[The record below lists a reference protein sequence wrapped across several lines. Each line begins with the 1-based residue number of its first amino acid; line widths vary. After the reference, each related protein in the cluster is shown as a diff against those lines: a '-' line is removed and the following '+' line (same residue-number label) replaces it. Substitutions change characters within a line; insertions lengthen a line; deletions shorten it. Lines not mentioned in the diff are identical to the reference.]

1 MPASLEMTTKKWG
14 TYLVIAVAVLAALW
28 FVNNQYQ
35 SANET
40 ETAQNTAVSKA
51 VTGVAKS
58 ENPFQAENPLSNVEA
73 DPFEKTKKI
82 LNPFE

>member
-1 MPASLEMTTKKWG
+1 MLASPEMVAKKWG
-14 TYLVIAVAVLAALW
+14 IYLVVAVAVLAAFW
-28 FVNNQYQ
+28 FAYVQYQ
-35 SANET
+35 GAN
-40 ETAQNTAVSKA
+40 ETAQNTTVSKV